1 MSAGAVLVVVLGLA
15 MISQGASL
23 SNLLPAAPWQGPGEK
38 AGGNSASAGVEVQ
51 LVDGVQVVR
60 STLTSRTY
68 PDITVQEGIPVKWII
83 DAPEG
88 SVNGCNDVMII
99 NDYGIEYGFE
109 TGENV
114 IEFTPDQAGIVR
126 YSCWMGMIQATIT
139 VTEAEAP
146 QADGA
151 SD

>member
-1 MSAGAVLVVVLGLA
+1 M
-15 MISQGASL
+15 
-23 SNLLPAAPWQGPGEK
+23 
-38 AGGNSASAGVEVQ
+38 
-51 LVDGVQVVR
+51 DGVQVVR

-68 PDITVQEGIPVKWII
+68 PDITVRKDPGEMDHRRAG
-83 DAPEG
+83 G
-88 SVNGCNDVMII
+88 RVNGCNDVMII